1 MGGMKHQIR
10 VRVNA
15 ETHEATV
22 NSELTLLDFL
32 REALGLTGT
41 KMGCG
46 NGECGACTVL
56 LNGAPVR
63 SCLMLAVEADGQE
76 ILTVEGL
83 ARGDR
88 LHPLQ
93 EAFIE
98 KGAVQCG
105 FCTPGMLLAAKAL
118 MDRKPSPDLEDVK
131 EALGGHLC
139 RCTGYES
146 IFEAIL
152 AARKG

>member
-1 MGGMKHQIR
+1 MKHQIK
-10 VRVNA
+10 VKVNS
-15 ETHEATV
+15 EVCEALV
-22 NSELTLLDFL
+22 SSELTLLEFL
-32 REALGLTGT
+32 RDTPGLTGT

-56 LNGAPVR
+56 LNGAPVK
-63 SCLMLAVEADGQE
+63 SCLILAVEADGQE

-83 ARGDR
+83 ARGDL

-118 MDRKPSPDLEDVK
+118 MDRKPEPNLADVK

-152 AARKG
+152 AVKKK

>member
-1 MGGMKHQIR
+1 
-10 VRVNA
+10 
-15 ETHEATV
+15 
-22 NSELTLLDFL
+22 
-32 REALGLTGT
+32 
-41 KMGCG
+41 
-46 NGECGACTVL
+46 
-56 LNGAPVR
+56 
-63 SCLMLAVEADGQE
+63 MLAVEADGQE

-152 AARKG
+152 AARKD